1 MNKQNKYFYDWG
13 TRYADDDS
21 DSGSST
27 VTSSSSDTSRDEA
40 PQQPYLMVAQRSKR
54 QRAQIQY
61 NFDEFD
67 EMIKKAVLSD
77 DARTEY
83 KREDALES
91 HRGRALL
98 LVYLQ
103 LSVLLQRVHATAAR
117 TSRTSRRRTRARSKS
132 SKNRSASS
140 GKTSKPTETRSSS
153 RQLLQQKRQ
162 LLNQLPLKL
171 QERGAMLWRGTI
183 RRREARRTWDRCV
196 LNQCCRRS
204 SA

>member
-13 TRYADDDS
+13 TRYANDDS

-83 KREDALES
+83 KREDALQS
-91 HRGRALL
+91 HRGRARLYIICNPFL
-98 LVYLQ
+98 FCSVSTQPRQGYLEHRGG
-103 LSVLLQRVHATAAR
+103 VRAREARAAR
-117 TSRTSRRRTRARSKS
+117 TGAPPAARRANQRRRGRAA
-132 SKNRSASS
+132 ASCCS
-140 GKTSKPTETRSSS
+140 RRSSS
-153 RQLLQQKRQ
+153 
-162 LLNQLPLKL
+162 
-171 QERGAMLWRGTI
+171 
-183 RRREARRTWDRCV
+183 C
-196 LNQCCRRS
+196 
-204 SA
+204 